1 VDYKS
6 SGEVEQMIDTLKVVV
21 EADGNYM
28 KNEYALEG

>member
-1 VDYKS
+1 
-6 SGEVEQMIDTLKVVV
+6 MIDTLKVVV